1 MVRKRVGVT
10 LVLAALAGAAV
21 VVDRASAGFVTPP
34 KSLPDL
40 PLTTRLAVD
49 GAAHEPWGF
58 TMLCRRSPDVCA
70 DRPGR
75 LPVDDV
81 GAVRLDHATL
91 ALVERAHRLVNQAI
105 RPQAEKAGAP
115 DNWKV
120 GGQAGDCEDYAL
132 AKREMLI
139 RLGVPSSA
147 LRIATGHLRNGEYHA
162 VLVVRT
168 DRGDLVLDNLAR
180 AVRTW
185 DRSGLRFDT
194 IQNGRDART
203 WERVNLADTAVPR
216 SS

>member
-10 LVLAALAGAAV
+10 LVLAALAGAAF

-34 KSLPDL
+34 KSLPAL
-40 PLTTRLAVD
+40 PLTTQLAVD
-49 GAAHEPWGF
+49 GTAHEPWGF
-58 TMLCRRSPDVCA
+58 TMLCRRSPEICT
-70 DRPGR
+70 DRAGR
-75 LPVDDV
+75 LVADGG

-120 GGQAGDCEDYAL
+120 GGRSGDCEDYAL

-139 RLGVPSSA
+139 RLGLPSSA
-147 LRIATGHLRNGEYHA
+147 LRMATGHLRSGEYHA

-168 DRGDLVLDNLAR
+168 DRGDLVLDNLSR
-180 AVRTW
+180 RVRTW
-185 DRSGLRFDT
+185 DRSGIRFDT
-194 IQNGRDART
+194 IQNGHDARV
-203 WERVNLADTAVPR
+203 WERVNLAGTAAPPT
-216 SS
+216 S